1 MSESNEK
8 RGGEGA
14 PKPMGAT
21 KIGQV
26 VDLLRRPEGVTAAQ
40 IMEATGWQ
48 AHSVRGAIA
57 GQIRKKL
64 ALPVTTEKVE
74 GQTVYRIVEA
84 AG

>member
-1 MSESNEK
+1 MSDNNEAMAV
-8 RGGEGA
+8 EGA
-14 PKPMGAT
+14 SKPGRVT

-26 VDLLRRPEGVTAAQ
+26 VDLLRRPGGVTAAQ

-64 ALPVTTEKVE
+64 ALPVTTEKIE

>member
-1 MSESNEK
+1 MIENSKAPASK
-8 RGGEGA
+8 GS
-14 PKPMGAT
+14 PKPERVT

-64 ALPVTTEKVE
+64 ALPVATKKVD
-74 GQTVYRIVEA
+74 GRTVYRIIEA